1 MGDPENQS
9 FQASIT
15 RADENEDGKAKPG
28 AVVYLVDVN
37 VKDGVKYLQVFEIPD
52 GATSNGALVLAA
64 QPIPKRN

>member
-1 MGDPENQS
+1 MSNDREILPFPFKNRIALGYARWATQKNQS

-37 VKDGVKYLQVFEIPD
+37 VKDGVKYLQGV
-52 GATSNGALVLAA
+52 
-64 QPIPKRN
+64 